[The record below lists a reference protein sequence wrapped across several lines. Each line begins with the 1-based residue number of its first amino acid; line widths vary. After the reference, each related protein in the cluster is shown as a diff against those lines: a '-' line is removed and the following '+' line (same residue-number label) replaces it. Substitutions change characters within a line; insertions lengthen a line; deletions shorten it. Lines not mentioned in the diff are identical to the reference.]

1 MQSVGSCGDSTEEGV
16 EGLHR
21 DGNGHDNMTSNIK
34 NDIERLEMNV
44 HTQHN
49 RANST
54 KQLCLKKRARLSYG
68 QLWLCA

>member
-21 DGNGHDNMTSNIK
+21 DGNGHDNMTSNIR

-54 KQLCLKKRARLSYG
+54 KQLCLKKRARLCELKVSE
-68 QLWLCA
+68 